1 MVLRCTDNNEISVPI
16 TTLCM
21 TDRQYLEELDDKT
34 AVAAL
39 DKLGAMIK
47 RSKEGSVVYVNL
59 TGTLITDAGL
69 VHLKEMPN
77 LQELNLDGTKV
88 TDAGLVHL
96 NGLTKLTYLY
106 LDDTQITDAGAADL
120 QKTLPNCYITK

>member
-1 MVLRCTDNNEISVPI
+1 MLRKTESPPDPATAPGKAKLRTWKDATGQFSEQAILVRVRGEQVVLRCTDNNEISVPI

-21 TDRQYLEELDDKT
+21 TDRQYLEEIDDKT

-59 TGTLITDAGL
+59 TGTLITDAGIA
-69 VHLKEMPN
+69 
-77 LQELNLDGTKV
+77 ELRK
-88 TDAGLVHL
+88 A
-96 NGLTKLTYLY
+96 
-106 LDDTQITDAGAADL
+106 
-120 QKTLPNCYITK
+120 LPN